1 MFLPE
6 GNYDRLREQ
15 TESNLT
21 IFARNERSEMAVS
34 ESDISS
40 PKYRTTL
47 CLRKKVPTFKLSVT
61 FVKS

>member
-6 GNYDRLREQ
+6 ENYDRLREQ

-21 IFARNERSEMAVS
+21 IFVRNETSEMTAS

-40 PKYRTTL
+40 PKCRTTL
-47 CLRKKVPTFKLSVT
+47 CVSE
-61 FVKS
+61 KSSHHI